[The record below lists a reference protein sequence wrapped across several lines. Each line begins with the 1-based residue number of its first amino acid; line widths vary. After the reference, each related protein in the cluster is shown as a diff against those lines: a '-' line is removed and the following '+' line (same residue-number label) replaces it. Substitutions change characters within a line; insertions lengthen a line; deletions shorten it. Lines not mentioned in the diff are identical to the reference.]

1 MTMTPT
7 SMAVPRGPGAH
18 QKGLSLIELM
28 VGMVIGLALLA
39 ALGGLYVS
47 TSKARTE
54 FDKTGTQVEN
64 GRYAVETMVRDIE
77 MAGFYGRPGTPATAT
92 FNLPTVCATAKTAM
106 GFSTTSGLTVPVGVS
121 GLATN
126 ATAPSASCLSSI
138 GTSSEALTVRYA
150 SSVPVSASSAS
161 GTEYY
166 VQMSTCSTDAQPLV
180 YDSSSANLILMT
192 KTCSSGTLAELR
204 KFVVRTYYVAS
215 CDSCATNIDTIP
227 TLKVAEFVNGSIQVS
242 SLVDGIQDVHF
253 SYGVDTDNNGSPDC
267 YVDNPAINNAT
278 SCTGSAGYD
287 WSNATTNWS
296 NVTSVRVTVL
306 ARNLVPTN
314 GWTDTKTYNL
324 GRATADGPYK
334 DAYKR
339 HVYSAV
345 ARVWNVG
352 GLRESQ

>member
-1 MTMTPT
+1 MTMKAT
-7 SMAVPRGPGAH
+7 STAVLRGPGAY

-64 GRYAVETMVRDIE
+64 GRYAVEAMVRDIE

-92 FNLPTVCATAKTAM
+92 FNLPTVCAIAQSAM
-106 GFSTTSGLTVPVGVS
+106 GFSTASGLTVPVGIS
-121 GLATN
+121 GVASSSTAATPACLSNMGTN
-126 ATAPSASCLSSI
+126 A
-138 GTSSEALTVRYA
+138 EALTVRYA
-150 SSVPVSASSAS
+150 SSIPTSASSAS
-161 GTEYY
+161 GTEFY
-166 VQMSTCSTDAQPLV
+166 VQMSTCPTDTVPLV
-180 YDSSSANLILMT
+180 YDSSSTNLTLMT
-192 KTCSSGTLAELR
+192 KTCASGTLAELR
-204 KFVVRTYYVAS
+204 KFVVRTYYVAP
-215 CDSCATNIDTIP
+215 CDSCTTNVDTTP
-227 TLKVAEFVNGSIQVS
+227 TLKVAEFVNGSVKVS

-267 YVDNPAINNAT
+267 YVDNPAINNST
-278 SCTGSAGYD
+278 TCTGSTGYD

-306 ARNLVPTN
+306 ARNLVATN
-314 GWTDTKTYNL
+314 GWTDTRTYNL
-324 GRATADGPYK
+324 GRATVDGPYK
-334 DAYKR
+334 DSYKR